1 MRLVLGAPTT
11 SNVIKEDPVGLPARR
26 QSEFASP
33 YRLQSLQFGKEIV
46 SMEAMAL
53 RDISE
58 NLGDD
63 FLDAVDAIH
72 NLHGCLLVS
81 GMGKAGLIGAKLAA
95 TFASTG
101 TPSHFLH
108 AAEAIH
114 GDLGRIR
121 ASDIVLML
129 SQSGETD
136 EVTRILPT
144 IKQQAKMLIAIT
156 SRSDSTLGRSA
167 DIVLLIPK
175 HEEAC
180 ALGLAPSTSTTSM
193 LAIGDALAL
202 VVSRLRGFT
211 SNDFARFHPGGS
223 LGKKLAKVDDAMRT
237 IEECRVAPSSLSI
250 RQILVQVAKRGRR
263 TGAIMLVDKDGCLN
277 GIFTDSD
284 LARLLEQRSDA
295 QLDLPAESI
304 MTKRFQAIQSGAR
317 LEDAIFVLAHRKI
330 SELPVIDD
338 DNCPLGMIDITDV
351 LGLVQAKP
359 SLRGTNSDEA
369 PTTIRLFQG

>member
-1 MRLVLGAPTT
+1 
-11 SNVIKEDPVGLPARR
+11 
-26 QSEFASP
+26 
-33 YRLQSLQFGKEIV
+33 
-46 SMEAMAL
+46 MEALAL

-121 ASDIVLML
+121 ASDVVLML

-156 SRSDSTLGRSA
+156 SRTDSTLGRSA
-167 DIVLLIPK
+167 DIVLQIPK

-351 LGLVQAKP
+351 LGLVQTKP
-359 SLRGTNSDEA
+359 SMRGTNSDEA
-369 PTTIRLFQG
+369 PATIRLFQG